1 MEVLNE
7 LKPGLD
13 EKLYERAM
21 IIELKRGGHTVSVQT
36 SFPVFYR
43 GELIGNLIPDLIVDE
58 AVIVDPKVVSC
69 FTETHIAQMIGY
81 LNKTR
86 LDLALLLNFKN
97 ARLEWKR
104 VLRPQ
109 EGAEVIRHIPRTTP
123 EYNLRTGLYALEKLI
138 DLSYGHAYD
147 VVIFDR
153 CIFDTYG
160 WMMYWESKG
169 KIPKAECE
177 LFQQFF
183 LSRFWVDRVIA
194 SYVMVCDAEEA
205 MRRELRIALSDKMGE
220 TTNPD
225 TITSLVA
232 RYRTM
237 CKDLGAQFPQLQ
249 LIETTTMQEQ
259 EMVSYIATTTLETI
273 LRKVREQKK

>member
-1 MEVLNE
+1 MGKIIHEDLSKKIIGAAMEVLNE

-43 GELIGNLIPDLIVDE
+43 GELIGNLIPDLIVNE

-109 EGAEVIRHIPRTTP
+109 EPDER
-123 EYNLRTGLYALEKLI
+123 ENS
-138 DLSYGHAYD
+138 DLHA
-147 VVIFDR
+147 
-153 CIFDTYG
+153 
-160 WMMYWESKG
+160 
-169 KIPKAECE
+169 
-177 LFQQFF
+177 
-183 LSRFWVDRVIA
+183 
-194 SYVMVCDAEEA
+194 
-205 MRRELRIALSDKMGE
+205 
-220 TTNPD
+220 
-225 TITSLVA
+225 
-232 RYRTM
+232 
-237 CKDLGAQFPQLQ
+237 
-249 LIETTTMQEQ
+249 
-259 EMVSYIATTTLETI
+259 
-273 LRKVREQKK
+273 